1 VTSWAG
7 ALIAAF
13 GKVDALGE
21 RMIGHVSS
29 APMRSGIVSCCLAI
43 VICVVA
49 AAVARTP
56 LLNDLENWG
65 FDMLVNR
72 SRPARGDARIVIVD
86 FDDTTLAQLHT
97 FPVPRR
103 TLAEVIRRVSAG
115 APKVIGLDILLSEPR
130 SADED
135 ALLVGTL
142 ADAGNVIVPSEF
154 GSDQLPVADPLPQFC
169 VPDPQAV
176 PYCKPGGALG
186 VAFINLPVDDDG
198 FMRRTWLMVRGA
210 RPQLSF
216 SLALASDFLGK
227 PMRRERAGVYELGG
241 KKIYLDDTGLQTF
254 LIGRWPANGFQTISV
269 SRILAIGFDPAMV
282 KDKLVL
288 VGQSSA
294 AGADRHCTPVFRL
307 RRQDGSRELISG
319 TQFHATAIAAL
330 LEGATVR
337 IAGDGP
343 RWAVAFVLAWIA
355 AWLVIVL
362 RPGYATPV
370 TLAGIVTS
378 YVVAQASFSAAQLW
392 LKYIA
397 IAVAVLLAMPA
408 ALGYRFVR
416 ERFLKSEAEGERRE
430 LMGIFSRYVSPEV
443 ADEIWRRRGEI
454 VLAGQERIAT
464 VLFSDIRS
472 FTKITAGRSSAEVL
486 QWLNDYFTAMA
497 VIVQDEGGF
506 LNKFI
511 GDGLMAVFGVPVNH
525 GEKEDA
531 CRAVR
536 AALRML
542 QKVEHQNQLYAGDPK
557 RPRLKI
563 GVGIHTGMLTAG
575 NVGSSDRLE
584 YSVIGETVNLASRLE
599 SLTKEF
605 TSDLVLSPQ
614 TYELVHDCFLTRE
627 LGETTVRGFEDT
639 MQNIKVY
646 GVACAQ
652 AAARPL

>member
-198 FMRRTWLMVRGA
+198 FMRRTWLMVRGE

-227 PMRRERAGVYELGG
+227 PMRRERAGVYELAG

-294 AGADRHCTPVFRL
+294 AGADRHYTPVFRL
-307 RRQDGSRELISG
+307 RRQDGSRDLISG

-337 IAGDGP
+337 IAGDWP
-343 RWAVAFVLAWIA
+343 RWAVAFALAWIA

-362 RPGYATPV
+362 RPVYATPV

-397 IAVAVLLAMPA
+397 IAVAILLAMPA

-472 FTKITAGRSSAEVL
+472 FTKITAGKSSAEVL

-542 QKVEHQNQLYAGDPK
+542 QEVEHLNQLYAGDPK

-563 GVGIHTGMLTAG
+563 GVGIHTGKLTAG

-605 TSDLVLSPQ
+605 KSDIVLSPQ
-614 TYELVHDCFLTRE
+614 TSELVRDRFLTRE